1 MDIGRFGNVEDFQL
15 ISVGNN
21 QEDLTFHSM
30 EDSKHASKAIS
41 IDLDS
46 LFLSTVENMKKY
58 FKIY

>member
-1 MDIGRFGNVEDFQL
+1 MDIGRLENVKDFQL
-15 ISVGNN
+15 ISVGNTPK
-21 QEDLTFHSM
+21 DLI

-41 IDLDS
+41 IDLES